1 MQLGICQPED
11 PLDFD
16 PNYVYSLARQYPD
29 SYWKHHAESKSG
41 MINKIS
47 EDHPLELVE
56 CNIRDQAAITG
67 MTLSPDGTMLATFCN
82 LGSVRIWSLEDYSL
96 LKTLRDAK
104 VHTIV
109 YVRCCLIIS
118 TTAIKKTPS

>member
-1 MQLGICQPED
+1 
-11 PLDFD
+11 
-16 PNYVYSLARQYPD
+16 
-29 SYWKHHAESKSG
+29 
-41 MINKIS
+41 MINKIN

-56 CNIRDQAAITG
+56 SSICDQAAITG
-67 MTLSPDGTMLATFCN
+67 MVLSPDGTMLATFCN

-109 YVRCCLIIS
+109 CIYYPGCLTIFDHGE
-118 TTAIKKTPS
+118 KKIYTPNLFSHHSLP